1 MAHIL
6 VEAAR
11 QPIDPVVLLEGA
23 EEPSR
28 AAEVVEYQT
37 SSRDVSWNTVKMGL
51 LLRLTAPS

>member
-11 QPIDPVVLLEGA
+11 LLIDPVVLLEGA

-28 AAEVVEYQT
+28 AAEVVGYQT
-37 SSRDVSWNTVKMGL
+37 SSRVVSWNTVKREL

>member
-1 MAHIL
+1 MAHTL

-11 QPIDPVVLLEGA
+11 LPINPVELLEGA

-28 AAEVVEYQT
+28 AAEVVECQT
-37 SSRDVSWNTVKMGL
+37 SSRDVSWNTVKMEL